1 MAHMTTAPMAKRVKI
16 PALLTL
22 LLLLCAGFAYVS
34 MQSFA
39 PPSEPMNQE
48 LPRALFLPD
57 AD

>member
-1 MAHMTTAPMAKRVKI
+1 MTTAPMYKRLKAPIFLAFV
-16 PALLTL
+16 
-22 LLLLCAGFAYVS
+22 LLLCAGFAYVS

-39 PPSEPMNQE
+39 PASQPMNQE

>member
-1 MAHMTTAPMAKRVKI
+1 MTTAPMAKRVKI